1 MLKTPESKVLFIII
15 IVMAIAWIIQ
25 PESGALKQHK
35 QDLKASNHRTD
46 SINTLYIGAMKRINK
61 LEIEKKEAHLE
72 TDQAKK
78 ERDIATRQK
87 QIAQKKYENIK
98 FINYSTNAKRDSVL
112 SKLYP
117 SYDSIR

>member
-1 MLKTPESKVLFIII
+1 MLKTWESKVLFIII

-25 PESGALKQHK
+25 PESRVLKQHK
-35 QDLKASNHRTD
+35 EALKASNHRTD

-61 LEIEKKEAHLE
+61 LEIEKKEAHME

-87 QIAQKKYENIK
+87 QIAQRKYESIK
-98 FINYSTNAKRDSVL
+98 HRNYSSAQLDSILGV
-112 SKLYP
+112 LYP
-117 SYDSIR
+117 SK